1 MTLYTKLGGKKI
13 YLDECTRF
21 IICVKNILSRDFCVH
36 PISGL
41 MILCTH
47 EFSMG
52 KKKSVSKSVGN
63 CDRKKDYKVLVSV
76 IIYGIHGDDDNDD
89 LGHTN

>member
-1 MTLYTKLGGKKI
+1 MLKTSYRETFA
-13 YLDECTRF
+13 F
-21 IICVKNILSRDFCVH
+21 IQFPVWWYCAHMNF
-36 PISGL
+36 PW
-41 MILCTH
+41 
-47 EFSMG
+47 E
-52 KKKSVSKSVGN
+52 KKSVSKSVGN